1 MVAFLLKMLK
11 FDLKYVK
18 IGQLVQS
25 YQEKC
30 QIEPKLVIFLLKT
43 GNILFKPG
51 YFLFKPIYLLVK
63 NNHFYSNGSFLTK
76 NCPILS
82 QT

>member
-25 YQEKC
+25 YQEKS

-51 YFLFKPIYLLVK
+51 YFLFKPIYFLVK
-63 NNHFYSNGSFLTK
+63 IIIFILMGHF
-76 NCPILS
+76 
-82 QT
+82 